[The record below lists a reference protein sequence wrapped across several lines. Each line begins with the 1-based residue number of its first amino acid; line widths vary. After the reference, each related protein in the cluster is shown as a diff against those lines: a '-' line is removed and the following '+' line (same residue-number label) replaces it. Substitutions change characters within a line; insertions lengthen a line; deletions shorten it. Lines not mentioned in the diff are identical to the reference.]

1 MRFPRNKERIMSH
14 SSSDLSKI
22 RRELNPAFSYIIL
35 ERQGSPGTMDDL
47 EDLLR
52 RLGIPILE
60 TKIHE
65 STTAGRIF
73 LVVKLDPERAEQ
85 ISREYVSVSMPENV
99 TCLFYGSLVQ
109 NARKGVAGPAQKDP
123 RAQGQQKIKKRRRGM
138 NNAKG
143 VLRIA
148 FVFLGALAMV
158 VGAGTLCRAQDKV
171 VKVGNIIPL
180 SGPSASVGQQGKN
193 AREMAVEEINGA
205 GGIKSLGGAKL
216 VMLYADSESKPEKG
230 VAEAERFINTEKVH
244 VLTGCWNSAV
254 TYPTTAV
261 AERYGIP
268 FIVPVSVADKITE
281 QGFKTVFRIAAKDSW
296 WTRDQFAFL
305 RDMEKEFNAK
315 VEKLAFIYEN
325 GDWGKGFA
333 GQWKELAKKG
343 GYKVVLDEPYP
354 STATDLSP
362 VVQKIKRANPDVLL
376 LVSNAADAIL
386 LTNTLA
392 EYKVN
397 LKAVIGSGGG
407 HADPSFLQA
416 TGKNARY
423 LFDIVEWETDVN
435 KEGAKEANEKFKS
448 KYGYNLAGESVDA
461 YVAVYVLADA
471 LERAGSLDPAKIR
484 EALAT
489 TNYRKGRGMIVG
501 YDGVEFDKTG
511 QNKHASLV
519 MVQIN
524 DIGKGME
531 RITVWPK
538 NARRG
543 GYQPVFPMP

>member
-1 MRFPRNKERIMSH
+1 MEKGNW
-14 SSSDLSKI
+14 KI
-22 RRELNPAFSYIIL
+22 RMGIL
-35 ERQGSPGTMDDL
+35 
-47 EDLLR
+47 
-52 RLGIPILE
+52 
-60 TKIHE
+60 
-65 STTAGRIF
+65 F
-73 LVVKLDPERAEQ
+73 
-85 ISREYVSVSMPENV
+85 
-99 TCLFYGSLVQ
+99 F
-109 NARKGVAGPAQKDP
+109 GV
-123 RAQGQQKIKKRRRGM
+123 
-138 NNAKG
+138 
-143 VLRIA
+143 
-148 FVFLGALAMV
+148 LAMV
-158 VGAGTLCRAQDKV
+158 MGIGTICSAQDKV

-193 AREMAVEEINGA
+193 AREMAVEEINAA

-230 VAEAERFINTEKVH
+230 VAEAERLINTEKVH

-305 RDMEKEFNAK
+305 RDMEKEFNTK

-333 GQWKELAKKG
+333 EQWKDLAKKE
-343 GYKVVLDEPYP
+343 GYQVVLDEPYP

-392 EYKVN
+392 EYKVK

-416 TGKNARY
+416 TGKNAQY

-435 KEGAKEANEKFKS
+435 KPGAKEANEKFKS

-461 YVAVYVLADA
+461 YLAVYVLADA
-471 LERAGSLDPAKIR
+471 MERAASLDPAKIR
-484 EALAT
+484 ETLAAT
-489 TNYRKGRGMIVG
+489 SYKSGRGMIVG
-501 YDGVEFDKTG
+501 YDAVEFDKTG

-519 MVQIN
+519 MIQIN
-524 DIGKGME
+524 DMGKGME